1 MRNIGIELI
10 ASMLIIWGI
19 LPSINTRG
27 ACVYCLAIVCI
38 GVVLWVISY
47 THADINLKRLILQWD
62 AAVGIAGITGLS
74 GVLII
79 LLTALLKS
87 LPAAAVIG
95 LFVYMASVY
104 LYLQTHEEYH
114 SLGRREGYEQRRRE
128 RPSQR
133 RRQPATQRQI
143 RRREPLRTKGFSK
156 VSPAEYSKIPDDAI
170 EPFTHSKI
178 HDLISGGNSIM
189 KCNECGAYYDKEVW
203 EYYGK
208 ICARLGC
215 VNKPV

>member
-10 ASMLIIWGI
+10 ASMLIIGGI
-19 LPSINTRG
+19 VLSINARG
-27 ACVYCLAIVCI
+27 ACVYCLAIVFI
-38 GVVLWVISY
+38 GVVLWVINY
-47 THADINLKRLILQWD
+47 THPDINLKHLILQWD
-62 AAVGIAGITGLS
+62 AVIGIAVITGLS

-95 LFVYMASVY
+95 LFVYIASVY
-104 LYLQTHEEYH
+104 LYLQMHEEYH
-114 SLGRREGYEQRRRE
+114 SLGRREVYEQRRQE
-128 RPSQR
+128 RPSR
-133 RRQPATQRQI
+133 RRQQPPT
-143 RRREPLRTKGFSK
+143 RRRRPLHTKGFSK
-156 VSPAEYSKIPDDAI
+156 VSPGEYSKIPDDAI

-178 HDLISGGNSIM
+178 HDLISEGKSIM

-215 VNKPV
+215 VNKPA